1 MESTLKKKILIHS
14 IAFNPDGVSTAYLYN
29 DIALGLKQ
37 NGYDVVVLTT
47 TPHYNILKSE
57 LIKYDLKKFFFGLYY
72 ESVFHGIRVIHI
84 PQKKFKKT
92 ILRLFSFVYWHLASF
107 VFALFLKNINFV
119 LSPSPPL
126 SIGLVSLLIGKIKGA
141 KSIYNI
147 QEIYPDLIINQG
159 KLKSKLIIK
168 ILRII
173 EKFVYNNSDALTTI
187 DQVFFDKIFSRVKNS
202 NKLNIISNFV
212 DTELYN
218 NSFLD
223 VEVPD
228 YFNNSNDKFKIVYA
242 GNIGIFQDWNP
253 LIYASKKL
261 LNENIEFWVIGE
273 GSKKDYLKK
282 VISKNNL
289 TNIKVFPYQNRKL
302 MPVINNLAD
311 VHFIISN
318 EKMENEGFPSKVYT
332 IMACSK
338 PMIIVS
344 GIGTPLHNFLKD
356 KNCSEFITSNRNEG
370 FVNSVNKLYND
381 KELRDSLGKNG
392 LRIIQKKYS
401 KNVVIK
407 KYINLL
413 NKI

>member
-1 MESTLKKKILIHS
+1 MESILKKKILIHS

-47 TPHYNILKSE
+47 TPHYNIVKSE
-57 LIKYDLKKFFFGLYY
+57 LAKYDLKKFFFGLYY
-72 ESVFHGIRVIHI
+72 ESFYNGIRVIHI

-92 ILRLFSFVYWHLASF
+92 IFRLFSFIYWHVASF
-107 VFALFLKNINFV
+107 IYALFIKKINYV

-126 SIGLVSLLIGKIKGA
+126 SIGIVSLLIAKIKGA
-141 KSIYNI
+141 KSLYNI

-159 KLKSKLIIK
+159 KLESKLIIK
-168 ILRII
+168 LLRIV
-173 EKFVYNNSDALTTI
+173 EKFVYNNSDALITI
-187 DQVFFDKIFSRVKNS
+187 DQVFYNKIFSRVKNP
-202 NKLNIISNFV
+202 NKLEIISNFV

-218 NSFLD
+218 KSCKD
-223 VEVPD
+223 IEAPA
-228 YFNNSNDKFKIVYA
+228 YFRNSNDKFKIVYA

-253 LIYASKKL
+253 LIYAAEKL
-261 LNENIEFWVIGE
+261 ENEMIEFWVIGE
-273 GSKKDYLKK
+273 GSKKGYLEK

-289 TNIKVFPYQNRKL
+289 SNIKVFPYQDRKL

-344 GIGTPLHNFLKD
+344 GKGTPLYNFLKD
-356 KNCSEFITSNRNEG
+356 KKCSELITSNRNEE
-370 FVNSVNKLYND
+370 FVNSINKLYYD
-381 KELRDSLGKNG
+381 KELRDVLGNNG
-392 LRIIQKKYS
+392 SRIIHKEYS